1 MENICYL
8 VIGRVTSLIYY
19 MGDFFM
25 KEFIVLIGE
34 IFFISCVQ
42 TLVEVFLNIHEKSYQ
57 SKILNTACFCASL
70 YLLLQYVF
78 DNIIKDL
85 VSYINFNF

>member
-1 MENICYL
+1 
-8 VIGRVTSLIYY
+8 
-19 MGDFFM
+19 M

-34 IFFISCVQ
+34 IFFISCLQ
-42 TLVEVFLNIHEKSYQ
+42 TLIEVFMNIHEKSYQ
-57 SKILNTACFCASL
+57 SKILNIACFCGSL

-85 VSYINFNF
+85 VSFINFSL